1 MNITVVVVCAGV
13 KVMGDIGI
21 GVCVCVCVSVC
32 VLWMHALP
40 HSPSQ
45 WLVVITN

>member
-13 KVMGDIGI
+13 KVIGDIGI
-21 GVCVCVCVSVC
+21 GVCVCVSVC
-32 VLWMHALP
+32 VLLTHALP